1 MIRDNLEIM
10 LQCIISRKEVIIIY
24 SWTAMIGLAIAYRGL
39 PPPLLA
45 LQLFL
50 SMSSIGYGVYF
61 FNDICDLDE
70 DLLSRELG
78 NPTPSNR
85 PLGKGK
91 VSRRQLMSLTIFF
104 AVLGL
109 AVSLLINLQ
118 VFLVQS
124 FYLVLG
130 YIYSTTPLRIK
141 KRFLLKQLTISIG
154 GAIACLLGGL
164 AMGEISLFVLFF
176 TVMSFITF
184 FCVNPIVDLR
194 DVEGDRK
201 VGINTIP
208 VKMGPKF
215 TVRLA
220 VVSLLAMV
228 PAAIVGFYNLGFN
241 IALPILGAIVFTA
254 TGAVIYPLM
263 DRWQDAVFINRTI
276 TKRVYPL
283 FLMIQM
289 VFLLGSLPL

>member
-1 MIRDNLEIM
+1 MIKDNLEIM
-10 LQCIISRKEVIIIY
+10 LQCILSRKEVVIIY
-24 SWTAMIGLAIAYRGL
+24 SWTAMIGLAIAYRGF
-39 PPPLLA
+39 PPLLLA

-61 FNDICDLDE
+61 FNDICDFDE
-70 DLLSRELG
+70 DLRSRELG
-78 NPTPSNR
+78 NSTPSNR
-85 PLGKGK
+85 PLGTGK
-91 VSRRQLMSLTIFF
+91 VSKRQLMSFTAFF
-104 AVLGL
+104 VILGL

-118 VFLVQS
+118 VFLLQS
-124 FYLVLG
+124 LFLVLG

-164 AMGEISLFVLFF
+164 AVGELSNYVLFF
-176 TVMSFITF
+176 TGMSFIQIFT
-184 FCVNPIVDLR
+184 VNPIIDLR
-194 DVEGDRK
+194 DIEGDRE

-208 VKMGPKF
+208 VKFGPKF

-220 VVSLLAMV
+220 VVVLLASI
-228 PAAIVGFYNLGFN
+228 PAAIMGFYNLGFN
-241 IALPILGAIVFTA
+241 VALPILGAIVFTA
-254 TGAVIYPLM
+254 TVIVIYPLM
-263 DRWQDAVFINRTI
+263 DRWQDAAFINKTI
-276 TKRVYPL
+276 TRRMYPL